1 MFDKKVDTYIAT
13 LLHRHNLKYKD
24 KPVTHTIMNKGAYT
38 MASQNDFKQAV
49 ANMEQALADALKAAV
64 TNGNTQ
70 TIERILK
77 LVIKKEIILE
87 LLVEEFS
94 SLEEKC

>member
-1 MFDKKVDTYIAT
+1 
-13 LLHRHNLKYKD
+13 
-24 KPVTHTIMNKGAYT
+24 

>member
-1 MFDKKVDTYIAT
+1 MTSN
-13 LLHRHNLKYKD
+13 H
-24 KPVTHTIMNKGAYT
+24 
-38 MASQNDFKQAV
+38 DFKQAV

-64 TNGNTQ
+64 ASGNTK
-70 TIERILK
+70 TIEKILK

-94 SLEEKC
+94 SFDDPC